1 MRGEF
6 QIRNTPLGNITNMA
20 DTSELT
26 ATEECTSQELTEL
39 IAELEQYRE
48 RLINDTMTMA
58 QRAKIV
64 KSKVTALLEPDLNKI
79 DAALQELRERQAGM
93 K

>member
-1 MRGEF
+1 
-6 QIRNTPLGNITNMA
+6 MA

-26 ATEECTSQELTEL
+26 ATEECTPEELTEL

-48 RLINDTMTMA
+48 RLVNDMMTMA

-64 KSKVTALLEPDLNKI
+64 KSKVTAQLEPDLNKI
-79 DAALQELRERQAGM
+79 DAALQALRERQAAM
-93 K
+93 T